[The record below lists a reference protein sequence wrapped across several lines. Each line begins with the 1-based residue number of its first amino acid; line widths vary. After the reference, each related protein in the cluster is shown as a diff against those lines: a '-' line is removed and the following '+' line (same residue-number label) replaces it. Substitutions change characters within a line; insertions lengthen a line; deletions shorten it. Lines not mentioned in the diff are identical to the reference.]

1 MKPIFNDYQKKLS
14 DIILENN
21 AISPLSELYSNE
33 IRELA
38 GVRIIHFPLINLE
51 LIHLFTLI
59 PNTKSGYKIP
69 CEKNLLKSQKSLN

>member
-38 GVRIIHFPLINLE
+38 VLLTINDFMIH
-51 LIHLFTLI
+51 
-59 PNTKSGYKIP
+59 
-69 CEKNLLKSQKSLN
+69 